1 MIILPEHALKSQ
13 NLASYTKLKTYNDKK
28 IYRKDINIITLESH
42 PHIKYYIQLENLH
55 KRVYSYEPRR
65 NVVRLLFQIDKTN
78 PKKKTKRKKG
88 KSVKIIFALIK
99 RHSYRKQ
106 EPHLLRIRWRCA
118 SKTHNS
124 NSLRISGGERKE
136 TGDNRRGPPGSREK
150 ANPSLEP
157 ISLKAL
163 RLGQLGEFSRQFSR
177 KSRDWRNVGMKTR
190 DDIDRIAR
198 TIDRRLFA
206 GAGPGGTVKGG
217 EGCIP
222 MGSIA
227 VCTSYARYVEGV
239 RDRLMWPRHRS
250 NKAWHNGRTP
260 GTLDGWIAGV
270 VMFRGGRLGARRHR
284 RKGAWLRWIYY
295 PPLAA
300 ITNEIQC
307 AITYVRRDV
316 HAKVLSVSRLYSN
329 VTSRRRRAPPSL
341 IWFLF
346 FLGRIRRTCCHCVF
360 GNSEIVKHGITNF
373 LNRA

>member
-1 MIILPEHALKSQ
+1 
-13 NLASYTKLKTYNDKK
+13 
-28 IYRKDINIITLESH
+28 
-42 PHIKYYIQLENLH
+42 
-55 KRVYSYEPRR
+55 
-65 NVVRLLFQIDKTN
+65 
-78 PKKKTKRKKG
+78 
-88 KSVKIIFALIK
+88 
-99 RHSYRKQ
+99 
-106 EPHLLRIRWRCA
+106 
-118 SKTHNS
+118 
-124 NSLRISGGERKE
+124 
-136 TGDNRRGPPGSREK
+136 
-150 ANPSLEP
+150 
-157 ISLKAL
+157 
-163 RLGQLGEFSRQFSR
+163 
-177 KSRDWRNVGMKTR
+177 MKTR

-270 VMFRGGRLGARRHR
+270 VMFREGRLGARRHR

-360 GNSEIVKHGITNF
+360 GNNEIVKHGITNF